1 METEIS
7 SFSKMSSD
15 EALSHFSSSS
25 NGLSEEKAKDLLK
38 KYGYNE
44 IKEAKKKSLFQKF
57 FECLLEPM
65 SIILAIA
72 SGFTFFIGDW
82 IEGIAIMGVVII
94 NTVISL
100 FQEYKAEK
108 ALDELKKILSPQSKV
123 IREGSLCVIGSKF
136 IVPGDILFLEA
147 GDIIPSDCRLIDGK
161 QILVDE
167 SHLTGESLPIEKTN
181 EAIEKEEIA
190 IYEMKNI
197 LFSGS
202 KLLNGSG
209 YALVLRTGMNT
220 EMGKIAL
227 SIQEETKGKTTL
239 QQKISVEIKF
249 LVTVAFLSGFLVIL
263 ISIFRSLGI
272 YHSILLAISIMVA
285 VFPEGLPAS
294 ITVSLL
300 LAVER
305 MAKNSV
311 IVKKL
316 SSIESLGNVDYICT
330 DKTGTITQHNMTVK
344 EYYIGGH
351 YYSASDVLKMVSEG
365 KNIGIIHDLFLTANK
380 SSTATVE
387 EVDGNII
394 KEIGDPTETSM
405 IKASYIMGFK
415 KEYFE
420 GFKVLD
426 SLPFSSEN
434 MYSCSLIAD
443 TGNRKAIYLKGAPE
457 KVLSLC
463 DSYYENEKKL
473 QKFDKLSLQKW
484 SSDIIKYSEKGFRV
498 IGFAKKEIDEDR
510 INKEKLSSG
519 FTFLGC
525 MVIYDP
531 PKDEVK
537 NVVKDARESGI
548 NFVMITG
555 DSKNTAFSIAQ
566 NVGIANEL
574 NQVIEGKELDNLS
587 DEEFAKK
594 VEDLRVYSRVV
605 PMVKLKIVDKLKSL
619 GHIVAMTG
627 DGVNDAPALKKA
639 DVGIAMGRAGTQVAQ
654 EAADIIL
661 TDDNFATIIT
671 GIKEGRNVF
680 QNIKKLIWY
689 LISNNLGKV
698 FAIII
703 TPLLGYPV
711 PLLPVQLLWSNVVM
725 ESLPGI
731 GISMDKPDEK
741 VMKKKPDWTS
751 KTFIKGRERF
761 FILVDGLIFGLS
773 IILGYIITYNLT
785 RDEKISNTVAF
796 VITLLA
802 PQIYIF
808 TLRSGK
814 FIERFLKPNFL
825 LKAST
830 LLMLL
835 IIIAI
840 VYLKPFNLVFKTV
853 PILDFKYGL
862 IAIAMSLLPAINGLI
877 FKKM

>member
-574 NQVIEGKELDNLS
+574 NQVIDGKELDDLS
-587 DEEFAKK
+587 EEEFAKK

-703 TPLLGYPV
+703 TPLLGYSV
-711 PLLPVQLLWSNVVM
+711 PLFPVQLLWSNVVM

-741 VMKKKPDWTS
+741 AMKKKPDWTS
-751 KTFIKGRERF
+751 KTFIKGQERF

>member
-7 SFSKMSSD
+7 SFSKMSSN
-15 EALSHFSSSS
+15 EALSHFSSSLS
-25 NGLSEEKAKDLLK
+25 GFSEEKAKEFLK

-44 IKEAKKKSLFQKF
+44 IKEAKKKSLLQKF

-94 NTVISL
+94 NTIISL

-123 IREGSLCVIGSKF
+123 IRDGSLCVIGSKF

-147 GDIIPSDCRLIDGK
+147 GDIIPADCRLIDGK

-167 SHLTGESLPIEKTN
+167 SHLTGESQPIEKITG
-181 EAIEKEEIA
+181 AIDKEDIA

-227 SIQEETKGKTTL
+227 SMQEETKGKTTL

-249 LVTVAFLSGFLVIL
+249 LVSVAFLSGFLVIL

-351 YYSASDVLKMVSEG
+351 FYSASDVLKMVSEG
-365 KNIGIIHDLFLTANK
+365 KNLGIIHDLFLTANK

-387 EVDGNII
+387 EVDGNIV

-434 MYSCSLIAD
+434 MFSCSLIAD
-443 TGNRKAIYLKGAPE
+443 TGNRKTIYLKGAPE

-484 SSDIIKYSEKGFRV
+484 NSDIVKYSEKGFRV
-498 IGFAKKEIDEDR
+498 IGFAKKEIDKDK
-510 INKEKLSSG
+510 INKEELFSG

-537 NVVKDARESGI
+537 NVVKNARESGI

-574 NQVIEGKELDNLS
+574 NQVIDGRELDNLS
-587 DEEFAKK
+587 EDEFAKK

-711 PLLPVQLLWSNVVM
+711 PLFPVQLLWSNVVM

-731 GISMDKPDEK
+731 GISMDKADEK
-741 VMKKKPDWTS
+741 VMKKKPDWAS
-751 KTFIKGRERF
+751 KTFIKGRERLH
-761 FILVDGLIFGLS
+761 ILFDGIIFGLS

-785 RDEKISNTVAF
+785 RDEKISNTIAF

-808 TLRSGK
+808 ALRGGK

-830 LLMLL
+830 LLMLV

-877 FKKM
+877 FKKI

>member
-574 NQVIEGKELDNLS
+574 NQVIDGKELDDLS
-587 DEEFAKK
+587 EEEFAKK